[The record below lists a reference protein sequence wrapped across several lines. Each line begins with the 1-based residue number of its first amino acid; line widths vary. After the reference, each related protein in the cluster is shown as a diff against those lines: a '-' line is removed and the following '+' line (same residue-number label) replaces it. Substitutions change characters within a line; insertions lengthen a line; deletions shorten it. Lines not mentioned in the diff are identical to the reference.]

1 MRNKRNAT
9 IALVLGT
16 IACLVSGWLLLRGA
30 TSLETFPLNTLNP
43 MGRKADI
50 IYNLVVPV
58 FAVAGVVFIL
68 VEVGVLWMI
77 YRFRRNADDVD
88 GEGEPVQVHGNTGLE
103 VGWTIAPALILAV
116 IAVFNA
122 NAILQLPD
130 ANDDAIDVTVV
141 GQQWWWEYRYDTDD
155 DGTVDIIT
163 ATQLVIPAGRDVK
176 LAIQSRDVIHSFWI
190 PALNGKMDA
199 VPGRTHPLV
208 IEAAEPGI
216 YEGQCTEFCG
226 LSHGVMR
233 MQVKA
238 LEPADYEEWLD
249 RMTTPPEQPEA
260 SDTAALA
267 GQELFVQQCTSCHQI
282 NGLEPGAEAPFEYA
296 ELPNPNYG
304 EDVGSALLAQNA
316 PNLTHLMMRDTFA
329 GNLLDLYQTDSNV
342 FEETV
347 VGSAEPVP
355 SGEPNI
361 NNLKR
366 WLRNPEDIKPMDPEN
381 GQGMPNL
388 GLSEEQIDQLVAF
401 LVTLK

>member
-16 IACLVSGWLLLRGA
+16 LACLVSGWLLLRGA

-43 MGRKADI
+43 QGRKADI
-50 IYNLVVPV
+50 IYSLVVPV
-58 FAVAGVVFIL
+58 FAIAGLVFIL
-68 VEVGVLWMI
+68 VEVGVLWMAA
-77 YRFRRNADDVD
+77 RFRRNHDDVE
-88 GEGEPVQVHGNTGLE
+88 GVGEPVQVHGNTGLE
-103 VGWTIAPALILAV
+103 IGWTIVPAVILAV
-116 IAVFNA
+116 VAVFNA
-122 NAILQLPD
+122 NAILQMD
-130 ANDDAIDVTVV
+130 DTNADAIDVTVV
-141 GQQWWWEYRYDTDD
+141 GQQWWWEYRYDIDS

-163 ATQLVIPAGRDVK
+163 ATQMVIPAGRDVK

-208 IEAAEPGI
+208 IEAADPGI

-238 LEPADYEEWLD
+238 LEPAAYDEWVQ
-249 RMTTPPEQPEA
+249 RMTTAPEQPTDEK
-260 SDTAALA
+260 ALA
-267 GQELFVQQCTSCHQI
+267 GQEIFVQQCTSCHQV
-282 NGLEPGAEAPFEYA
+282 NVLEPGAEAPYLYA
-296 ELPNPNYG
+296 DLPNPNYG
-304 EDVGSALLAQNA
+304 EDVGSTLLSQNA

-329 GNLLDLYQTDSNV
+329 GNLLDLYQGDSAV
-342 FEETV
+342 AVETT
-347 VGSAEPVP
+347 VGSAEAVP
-355 SGEPNI
+355 SGEPDT
-361 NNLKR
+361 NNLKK

-381 GQGMPNL
+381 NQGMPNL